1 MEPTKQILN
10 HIFCPIHEDIIR
22 KVGISGSND
31 LSLLALNASKDKNYK
46 HSVLKIF
53 WNTLHTTPHLFLN
66 YSSFLVLP
74 TKFSTHKARW

>member
-53 WNTLHTTPHLFLN
+53 
-66 YSSFLVLP
+66 
-74 TKFSTHKARW
+74 